1 MNFSSR
7 SSTPVIHFL
16 FLLRSV
22 ARSVKR
28 AVSTSQ
34 WWNLTLFF
42 SSFLLDLC
50 VYYATMRSTI
60 YWLMALPSFLKDG
73 GTFQTIRHSEN

>member
-42 SSFLLDLC
+42 FLSFLLDLC
-50 VYYATMRSTI
+50 VYYPTMRSTI
-60 YWLMALPSFLKDG
+60 YWLVALPSSSSFLP
-73 GTFQTIRHSEN
+73 